1 MKILA
6 LLNRDGGSL
15 KTTDLGQLTTLMQDE
30 FRMHGHELTVDD
42 CSGDEIV
49 AAIGKAAERE
59 DIDVLLVGGGDG
71 TTVALGERQ
80 LHRRALLKA
89 FIDVS
94 APYMSISTRRCISPA
109 SVAGRS
115 MCGDRTDISK
125 Q

>member
-59 DIDVLLVGGGDG
+59 DIDLVVMGAYGHSRIRSFLIGSTTSEIVRGCYRPVLLF
-71 TTVALGERQ
+71 R
-80 LHRRALLKA
+80 
-89 FIDVS
+89 
-94 APYMSISTRRCISPA
+94 
-109 SVAGRS
+109 
-115 MCGDRTDISK
+115 
-125 Q
+125 